1 MSPIFKYT
9 VLFLLSITFGYG
21 QISPGDLTNAHAD
34 LEGMSNC
41 TQCHDLGNKVTDK
54 KCLECHKEIQ
64 SLVNNKQGLHGQT
77 DVIKQDCFQCHS
89 EHHGRKFDMI
99 HLNEDTFDH
108 LTTGYELE
116 GGHKEVDC
124 RKCHVSENIADSDLK
139 KRKKTY
145 LGLDETCLSCH
156 DDYHQETLGN
166 TCLDCHD
173 MLNFKPAPKFDHD
186 RAEFQLKGEHATVDC
201 IECHQITNKNGKEF
215 QEFTGIPFNDCISC
229 HEDPHDSQIPG
240 QCTQCHTETA
250 FETFEGQ
257 SKFDHNQTQFTLK
270 GRHNEIDCFSC
281 HEQKNEPLQVFQDR
295 SNVDENSCVKC
306 HKDVH
311 DGKFG
316 KDCVKCHRE
325 TSFLSLRSMDFFDHS
340 VTDYP
345 LEGKHVEVDCKQCH
359 KKRFTAPIDFAACTN
374 CHSDYHKGE
383 FKENGVSPDCV
394 QCHSLEKGFDYSLYT
409 LEEHQQTE
417 FPLEGAHTATPC
429 FACHVSEKDKK
440 WTFRNLGETCVDCHQ
455 DIHQGYISEKYYPK
469 DDCKACHANDAW
481 TSVDFDHNKT
491 DWPLTGK
498 HKEVDCRA
506 CHFKEID
513 QNKGPS
519 EQKFVGLD
527 NECLACHEN
536 IHDET
541 FAENGVTDCKRC
553 HITTSWFPETF
564 DHDLTDFPL
573 EGQHAK
579 IQCSACHEVASAS
592 GEIEVIYKIQKFRCI
607 DCHLQ

>member
-1 MSPIFKYT
+1 M
-9 VLFLLSITFGYG
+9 TFGYG

-54 KCLECHKEIQ
+54 KC
-64 SLVNNKQGLHGQT
+64 LVNNKQGLHGQT

-124 RKCHVSENIADSDLK
+124 GKCHVSENIADSDLK

-257 SKFDHNQTQFTLK
+257 GKFDHNQTQFTLK

-359 KKRFTAPIDFAACTN
+359 KQRFTAPIDFAACTN